1 MNDPG
6 IRASCERCDAV
17 VFICSVSGRGEGKQM
32 MVMWWHEE
40 IREEEDRA
48 GGRREVCVCVWGGVL
63 CSLIENTTAVLHKH
77 AVSASCSHQAPVL
90 FQSVLIGPPDPAAA
104 EASAPPGWGGMGP
117 AAARW
122 PHTPVLT
129 LHTCSHCTSHTC
141 THITS
146 HTWWQK
152 SADVQVNWS
161 ESEKAKL
168 IGTQTNQKI
177 KQTTITW
184 KQTDTITVIC
194 SLHVCLCP
202 YKCIFRT

>member
-129 LHTCSHCTSHTC
+129 SHTCSHLTHLLSLYITHLHSHHV
-141 THITS
+141 THLVTEIS
-146 HTWWQK
+146 WCAGKLEWEWESK
-152 SADVQVNWS
+152 ADWNTDKPKNKTNYNNV
-161 ESEKAKL
+161 KADWHNHCNL
-168 IGTQTNQKI
+168 QSPCVFVSI
-177 KQTTITW
+177 
-184 KQTDTITVIC
+184 
-194 SLHVCLCP
+194 
-202 YKCIFRT
+202 